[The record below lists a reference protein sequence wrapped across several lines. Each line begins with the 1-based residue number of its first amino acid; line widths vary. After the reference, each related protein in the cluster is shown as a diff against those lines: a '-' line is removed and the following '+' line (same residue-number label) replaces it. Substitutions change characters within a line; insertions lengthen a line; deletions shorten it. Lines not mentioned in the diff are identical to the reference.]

1 MQDRIRCRDA
11 SFTPSPIRSLIN
23 PCTGDPWFVAK
34 DVCAALEIENSRNA
48 TARLDADEKGVRL
61 VDTLKGKQKLTIV
74 SESGLY
80 ALILRSDKPAAKK
93 FRKWV
98 TSEVLPA
105 IRKHFPVGA
114 KEAPRHPVY
123 LGPRSPLDL

>member
-1 MQDRIRCRDA
+1 MSIQDRRAPLGRCLRYRIR
-11 SFTPSPIRSLIN
+11 PSIEVYRGRLRR
-23 PCTGDPWFVAK
+23 CLDHCGAPWFVAK

-48 TARLDADEKGVRL
+48 TARLDADEKGVRQM
-61 VDTLKGKQKLTIV
+61 DTLKGKQKLTIV

-105 IRKHFPVGA
+105 
-114 KEAPRHPVY
+114 
-123 LGPRSPLDL
+123 RSSSTSTSP